1 MRPTR
6 RALALLGAASVA
18 VALAAGPSSAAAP
31 PSSWQAAGFDAGK
44 SYWDSAEVTINATRV
59 AALKLSYS
67 IKPAPDSNPSPDP
80 DVDCMNPIPPLESA
94 GRLFEVG
101 QDGISGYNQWSGA
114 RLWNIPQDPAENDR
128 NRFAA
133 MSVTGNDLVVALTNC
148 ESESNSDAHM
158 LLRNVATGAAL
169 APDWYVQAGISGMV
183 VSNGVIVTAQYAED
197 EDFVVAYDL
206 TGHQLWERDDLTGPS
221 FGVPLIA
228 SGGKVFLATY
238 DATND
243 GRLVP
248 VAVTIATG
256 TTVWT
261 ASTAFAD
268 IIPVAASQDGKAVY
282 ADGPG
287 ATLFAYVPA
296 TGALSSLEVAGRGSE
311 LMAVDATTVYTSCA
325 STALCAT
332 KRSNGASLWT
342 ISVGGVCQ
350 PVVADAVVYCNG
362 KAFRTSNGKR
372 VKSPADGVPVT
383 SVAGGRVYGLLA
395 SGTVVS
401 YK

>member
-6 RALALLGAASVA
+6 TTLALLTAASVA
-18 VALAAGPSSAAAP
+18 VVLTAGPSGAAAP
-31 PSSWQAAGFDAGK
+31 PSSWQAAGYDAGK

-59 AALKLSYS
+59 AALKLNYS
-67 IKPAPDSNPSPDP
+67 IKPAPDSNPNPDP
-80 DVDCMNPIPPLESA
+80 DIDCMNPIPPLESA

-114 RLWNIPQDPAENDR
+114 RLWNIPQDPAQNDR
-128 NRFAA
+128 NRSAA

-148 ESESNSDAHM
+148 ESASNSDAHM
-158 LLRNVATGAAL
+158 LVRNVATGAAL

-183 VSNGVIVTAQYAED
+183 ISNGVIVTAQFAED

-206 TGHQLWERDDLTGPS
+206 TGHQLWERTDLAPPS
-221 FGVPLIA
+221 FGVPLVA
-228 SGGKVFLATY
+228 SGGRVFLGSY
-238 DATND
+238 DITND
-243 GRLVP
+243 GRVVP
-248 VAVTIATG
+248 VAVNIATG
-256 TTVWT
+256 ANVWT
-261 ASTAFAD
+261 ADINFAD

-296 TGALSSLEVAGRGSE
+296 TGALTSLEVAGRGSE

-325 STALCAT
+325 TTALCAT
-332 KRSNGASLWT
+332 KRSNGATVWT
-342 ISVGGVCQ
+342 IDVGGSCQ

-362 KAFRTSNGKR
+362 KAFRTGTGKR
-372 VKSPADGVPVT
+372 IKSPADGVPVT
-383 SVAGGRVYGLLA
+383 SVSGGRVYGLLA
-395 SGTVVS
+395 NGTVVS